1 MSVRVLSRAVA
12 RLSENGMLSAWEDTH
27 SGLAPEVLLRKG
39 YGSPVD
45 IWAVG

>member
-1 MSVRVLSRAVA
+1 MNSLGDVT
-12 RLSENGMLSAWEDTH
+12 N